1 MKVKS
6 KILSALG
13 SFMDH
18 AMTNKPSAADRAI
31 LTDIETAI
39 DRCTSLHDTVFDE
52 RYVHEILFLVS
63 NAPGSITFLSRR
75 ISSRLDSTR
84 EPVRALKTLL
94 LIHRLLRG
102 GDRYFEQ
109 DLRNLWSSQDLK
121 VDPSWLRDYSDEGY
135 ALVHGYSSFLQ
146 ERISWAIGQ
155 SGNLEPV
162 QPPFMELGFRSY
174 NDEMLE
180 LLCFRLSKCRTLLDR
195 VMDCF
200 PVNSSLDSPVARS
213 VFGIVLRESFRVYEG
228 YTEGLDA
235 LMQSPFVNAS
245 KPLRSLV
252 QEILKKA
259 CIQTPQI
266 QEFYQKCKKTQ
277 VGKALDYP
285 FVKIVNPS
293 HVSSVENLLN
303 SMDQIPE
310 KGETTTSE
318 EIPIV
323 ENKNSC
329 DDMFSGKLETT
340 ISTVWVEFEEDLE
353 STGLTIDHM

>member
-6 KILSALG
+6 KIWSALG

-18 AMTNKPSAADRAI
+18 AMISKPSAADRAI
-31 LTDIETAI
+31 LTDIEAAI
-39 DRCTSLHDTVFDE
+39 DRCTDLHDTAFDE

-75 ISSRLDSTR
+75 ISSRLESTR

-102 GDRYFEQ
+102 GDRHFEQ

-121 VDPSWLRDYSDEGY
+121 LDPSWLLDYSDEGY
-135 ALVHGYSSFLQ
+135 SLVRCYSSFLE
-146 ERISWAIGQ
+146 ERISWAISQ

-162 QPPFMELGFRSY
+162 RTPFMELGLQSY
-174 NDEMLE
+174 NDEMVE
-180 LLCFRLSKCRTLLDR
+180 LLCFRLSKCQTLLYR

-200 PVNSSLDSPVARS
+200 PLNSSLDSPVARS
-213 VFGIVLRESFRVYEG
+213 VIGIVLRESFRVYEG
-228 YTEGLDA
+228 YTEGLDC
-235 LMQSPFVNAS
+235 LMQSPFENAS

-252 QEILKKA
+252 SEILKKS

-266 QEFYQKCKKTQ
+266 QEFYQKCKRTH

-293 HVSSVENLLN
+293 HIPSVENLVA
-303 SMDQIPE
+303 SKDQIQE
-310 KGETTTSE
+310 KGEITTE
-318 EIPIV
+318 EIQIV
-323 ENKNSC
+323 ENKNS
-329 DDMFSGKLETT
+329 DNLFPGKLETT
-340 ISTVWVEFEEDLE
+340 ISTVWVEFDEEDLE
-353 STGLTIDHM
+353 AISI

>member
-6 KILSALG
+6 KIWSALG

-18 AMTNKPSAADRAI
+18 SMINKPSGADRAI

-39 DRCTSLHDTVFDE
+39 ERCIDLHDTVFDE

-75 ISSRLDSTR
+75 ISTHLDSTR

-121 VDPSWLRDYSDEGY
+121 VDPSWLMDYNDEAY
-135 ALVHGYSSFLQ
+135 ALVHGYSSYLE
-146 ERISWAIGQ
+146 ERMAWAFGQ

-162 QPPFMELGFRSY
+162 RPPFMELTFRSY
-174 NDEMLE
+174 NDEMVE
-180 LLCFRLSKCRTLLDR
+180 LLCFRLSKCQTLLDR

-200 PVNSSLDSPVARS
+200 LVNSSSDGPVARS
-213 VFGIVLRESFRVYEG
+213 VFGLVLRESFRVYEG
-228 YTEGLDA
+228 YAEGLEY
-235 LMQSPFVNAS
+235 LMRSPFNKAS
-245 KPLRSLV
+245 KPFRSLV
-252 QEILKKA
+252 HEILKKS
-259 CIQTPQI
+259 CLQTPQI
-266 QEFYQKCKKTQ
+266 QDFYQKCKKTN

-285 FVKIVNPS
+285 FVKIVTPS
-293 HVSSVENLLN
+293 HITSVENMFT
-303 SMDQIPE
+303 SKDQSQILE
-310 KGETTTSE
+310 EDERTTE
-318 EIPIV
+318 EIPIR
-323 ENKNSC
+323 ESKNS
-329 DDMFSGKLETT
+329 FNLFPGKLEAT
-340 ISTVWVEFEEDLE
+340 ISTVWVEFDEENLE
-353 STGLTIDHM
+353 ATSL